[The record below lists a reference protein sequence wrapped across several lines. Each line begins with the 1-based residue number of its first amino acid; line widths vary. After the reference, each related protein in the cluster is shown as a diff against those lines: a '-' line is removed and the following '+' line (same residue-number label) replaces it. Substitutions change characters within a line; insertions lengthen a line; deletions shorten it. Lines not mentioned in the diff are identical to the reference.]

1 LKEKIETIDQ
11 LVREAVAKKITEA
24 KAIIK
29 DVREKLLA
37 KAKDLK
43 CEDVLGDKLCAQL
56 REAAQKLKEKAGTID
71 HIIRE
76 AVAKK
81 ITEAKA
87 LLKEIREK
95 LVAKA
100 KGFKCEDV
108 LTDDMCKTLREL
120 AEQIK
125 VKASE
130 VDKTLKDLVAKGI
143 SKAKELIE
151 KLRHKLFPA
160 MDTKVLYAMV
170 ESDALKCEDVLGEQA
185 CAKLRET
192 AQKLKEK
199 IETIDQLVREAVAKK
214 ITEAKAIIK
223 DVREKLLAK
232 AKNLKC
238 EDVLGE
244 KLCTQLREAAKK
256 LKERAGTIDQII
268 REAVAKK
275 ITEAKALVKE
285 IREQLVAK
293 AKDFKC
299 EDVLTGEMCQTL
311 RELAET
317 IKVKASQVDKTLRD
331 LVAKGISKA
340 KELLEK
346 LRQKLFPAN
355 IDVQKCEDILAEQV
369 CKELRETAE
378 HLKVKASEID
388 ALVRHVVEKKITETK
403 AMIDHIRKDLAEKA
417 KNFKCEDA
425 LPEAVCTEMRRL
437 AEKVKIE
444 AAKVDETI
452 REVVAEGV
460 SRIKEI
466 VQKIKEKLFPAEDL
480 IY

>member
-1 LKEKIETIDQ
+1 MGTAQKLKEKVETIDK

-37 KAKDLK
+37 KAKNLK

-56 REAAQKLKEKAGTID
+56 REAAKKLKEKAGTID

-130 VDKTLKDLVAKGI
+130 VDKTLKGLVAKGI

-160 MDTKVLYAMV
+160 MDAKVLYAML
-170 ESDALKCEDVLGEQA
+170 ESDAIKCEDVLGEKA

-199 IETIDQLVREAVAKK
+199 VETIDKLVREAVAKK
-214 ITEAKAIIK
+214 ITEAKAIFK

-232 AKNLKC
+232 AKN
-238 EDVLGE
+238 
-244 KLCTQLREAAKK
+244 
-256 LKERAGTIDQII
+256 
-268 REAVAKK
+268 
-275 ITEAKALVKE
+275 
-285 IREQLVAK
+285 
-293 AKDFKC
+293 FKC
-299 EDVLTGEMCQTL
+299 EDVLTDDMCKTL
-311 RELAET
+311 RELAEQ
-317 IKVKASQVDKTLRD
+317 IKVKASEVDKTLKG

-340 KELLEK
+340 K
-346 LRQKLFPAN
+346 
-355 IDVQKCEDILAEQV
+355 
-369 CKELRETAE
+369 
-378 HLKVKASEID
+378 
-388 ALVRHVVEKKITETK
+388 
-403 AMIDHIRKDLAEKA
+403 
-417 KNFKCEDA
+417 
-425 LPEAVCTEMRRL
+425 
-437 AEKVKIE
+437 
-444 AAKVDETI
+444 
-452 REVVAEGV
+452 
-460 SRIKEI
+460 
-466 VQKIKEKLFPAEDL
+466 
-480 IY
+480 

>member
-1 LKEKIETIDQ
+1 M
-11 LVREAVAKKITEA
+11 
-24 KAIIK
+24 
-29 DVREKLLA
+29 
-37 KAKDLK
+37 
-43 CEDVLGDKLCAQL
+43 G
-56 REAAQKLKEKAGTID
+56 
-71 HIIRE
+71 
-76 AVAKK
+76 
-81 ITEAKA
+81 
-87 LLKEIREK
+87 
-95 LVAKA
+95 
-100 KGFKCEDV
+100 
-108 LTDDMCKTLREL
+108 
-120 AEQIK
+120 
-125 VKASE
+125 
-130 VDKTLKDLVAKGI
+130 
-143 SKAKELIE
+143 
-151 KLRHKLFPA
+151 
-160 MDTKVLYAMV
+160 
-170 ESDALKCEDVLGEQA
+170 
-185 CAKLRET
+185 T

-199 IETIDQLVREAVAKK
+199 VETIDKLVREAVAKK

-238 EDVLGE
+238 EDVLGD
-244 KLCTQLREAAKK
+244 KICAQLREAAKQ
-256 LKERAGTIDQII
+256 LKEKAGTIDHII

-285 IREQLVAK
+285 IREKLVAK

-355 IDVQKCEDILAEQV
+355 IDVQKCEDVLAEKV

-388 ALVRHVVEKKITETK
+388 ALVRHVVSKKITETK
-403 AMIDHIRKDLAEKA
+403 AMIEHIRKDVAEKA

-452 REVVAEGV
+452 REIVAEGV
-460 SRIKEI
+460 SKIREI
-466 VQKIKEKLFPAEDL
+466 VQKIKEKLFPAEEL

>member
-1 LKEKIETIDQ
+1 M
-11 LVREAVAKKITEA
+11 
-24 KAIIK
+24 
-29 DVREKLLA
+29 
-37 KAKDLK
+37 
-43 CEDVLGDKLCAQL
+43 G
-56 REAAQKLKEKAGTID
+56 
-71 HIIRE
+71 
-76 AVAKK
+76 
-81 ITEAKA
+81 
-87 LLKEIREK
+87 
-95 LVAKA
+95 
-100 KGFKCEDV
+100 
-108 LTDDMCKTLREL
+108 
-120 AEQIK
+120 
-125 VKASE
+125 
-130 VDKTLKDLVAKGI
+130 
-143 SKAKELIE
+143 
-151 KLRHKLFPA
+151 
-160 MDTKVLYAMV
+160 
-170 ESDALKCEDVLGEQA
+170 
-185 CAKLRET
+185 T

-199 IETIDQLVREAVAKK
+199 VETIDKLVREAVAKK

-238 EDVLGE
+238 EDVLGD
-244 KLCTQLREAAKK
+244 KICTQLREAAKQ
-256 LKERAGTIDQII
+256 LKEKAGTIDHII

-285 IREQLVAK
+285 IREKLVAK

-299 EDVLTGEMCQTL
+299 EDVLTGEMCQ
-311 RELAET
+311 
-317 IKVKASQVDKTLRD
+317 TLRD

-355 IDVQKCEDILAEQV
+355 IDVQKCEDVLAEKV

-388 ALVRHVVEKKITETK
+388 ALVRHVVSKKITETE
-403 AMIDHIRKDLAEKA
+403 AMIEHIRKDLAEKA

-452 REVVAEGV
+452 REIVAEGV
-460 SRIKEI
+460 SKIREI
-466 VQKIKEKLFPAEDL
+466 VQKIKEKLFPAEEL